1 MDTERRLKL
10 ITRGAVE
17 VITTQELRELVEA
30 GVHMKGYIGVEP
42 SGLFS
47 VAWMI
52 WVDKLRDLIG
62 AGIDM
67 TVLLATWHAMVND
80 KLGGD
85 IENIRKCAKYIEHC
99 LSALGADVNKISFVH
114 ADRLIEEP
122 EYWTTLLRL
131 SKRLTLARVKRALT
145 ILGRR
150 VGEKGIDFS
159 KFIYPSMQ
167 VTDIFMLNVNI
178 CLGGEDQR
186 RAHVL
191 AREIA
196 EKVGRRKPIAVHA
209 PLLIGLQGTSRMDV
223 GKRSRKEIL
232 VDAKMSKSRPE
243 TCILIHDPPSMIRDK
258 ILKAYCPPREI
269 EMNPILEIAKHI
281 VFPKLG
287 ALHVKKPKKYGL
299 PIVFHSF
306 HDLAREYSLG
316 LHPLDVKMAIADALS
331 EILSPVRGFFQ
342 RHPKYLAEVEAIEMT
357 R

>member
-1 MDTERRLKL
+1 MDTEKRIKL

-17 VITTQELRELVEA
+17 VITKQELRELVEA
-30 GVHMKGYIGVEP
+30 GVHMRGYIGVEP

-47 VAWMI
+47 IAWMI
-52 WVDKLRDLIG
+52 WVEKLRDFIS

-85 IENIRKCAKYIEHC
+85 IENIRKCARYIQHC
-99 LSALGADVNKISFVH
+99 ISALGVEVEKISFVT
-114 ADRLIEEP
+114 ADRLIEDP
-122 EYWTTLLRL
+122 EYWTTLLRI
-131 SKRLTLARVKRALT
+131 SRRLTLARVKRALT

-150 VGEKGIDFS
+150 VGEREIDFA

-167 VTDIFMLNVNI
+167 VTDIFMLNLNI

-196 EKVGRRKPIAVHA
+196 QRIGRKKPIAVHT
-209 PLLIGLQGTSRMDV
+209 PLLIGLLGTSRMDV
-223 GKRSRKEIL
+223 GKRSREEIL

-243 TCILIHDPPSMIRDK
+243 TCILIHDPPSTIREK
-258 ILKAYCPPREI
+258 ILKAYCPSRQV
-269 EMNPILEIAKHI
+269 EMNPILEIAKHV

-287 ALHVKKPKKYGL
+287 ALRIERPKKYG
-299 PIVFHSF
+299 PPTVFHSF
-306 HDLAREYSLG
+306 RDLAKEYSLG
-316 LHPLDVKMAIADALS
+316 LHPLDVKMAVADALS
-331 EILSPVRGFFQ
+331 EILSPVRGFF
-342 RHPKYLAEVEAIEMT
+342 RGHPSYLSEIEAIEAT